1 MRALPII
8 FFLLFS
14 ILPLSAQDP
23 LTYKRVDIII
33 ALSDDGSATMSLS
46 YDIENKAWV
55 PVVPGYGYLEFNSG
69 RVLRASASVN
79 GKRAEVIV
87 NESTVRYSVWE
98 VIEPGE
104 AINVRV
110 NVTLSDFLSK
120 GILFDEFQAKI
131 GPFSYEVEEVD
142 LKVVPPS
149 GMNIVYLKGEAR
161 PLKSGE
167 AIDIEGE
174 ISRLP
179 LPNMGIRWYPVIW
192 LIIIAASIVT
202 IALMRRR

>member
-8 FFLLFS
+8 LFLLFS
-14 ILPLSAQDP
+14 VIPLSAQDP
-23 LTYKRVDIII
+23 LIYKRADIII
-33 ALSDDGSATMSLS
+33 ALSEDGSAAMSLS
-46 YDIENKAWV
+46 YEMENRAWV

-69 RVLRASASVN
+69 KILKASASIN
-79 GKRAEVIV
+79 GKKAEVIV
-87 NESTVRYSVWE
+87 NGSTLRYSIWE

-120 GILFDEFQAKI
+120 GILFDEFQARI
-131 GPFSYEVEEVD
+131 GPFSYEVEEVN
-142 LKVVPPS
+142 LKVMPPS
-149 GMNIVYLKGEAR
+149 GMRIVYLKGEGR
-161 PLKSGE
+161 PLKPGE

-179 LPNMGIRWYPVIW
+179 LPNIGIRWYPIIW
-192 LIIIAASIVT
+192 LIIIAALVIV
-202 IALMRRR
+202 IALLRRR

>member
-14 ILPLSAQDP
+14 VIPLSAQDP
-23 LTYKRVDIII
+23 LIYKRADIIV
-33 ALSDDGSATMSLS
+33 ALSEDGSAAMSLS
-46 YDIENKAWV
+46 YEMENRAWV

-69 RVLRASASVN
+69 KILKASASIN
-79 GKRAEVIV
+79 GKKAEVIV
-87 NESTVRYSVWE
+87 NGSTLRYSIWE

-120 GILFDEFQAKI
+120 GILFDEFQARI
-131 GPFSYEVEEVD
+131 GPFSYEVEEVN
-142 LKVVPPS
+142 LKVMPPS
-149 GMNIVYLKGEAR
+149 GMRIVYLKGEGR
-161 PLKSGE
+161 PLKPGE

-179 LPNMGIRWYPVIW
+179 LPNIGIRWYPIIW
-192 LIIIAASIVT
+192 LIIIAALVIV
-202 IALMRRR
+202 IALLRRR